1 MISWAFS
8 RVLQKG
14 FLISESKSKEEW
26 GIKKWIYSKKAI
38 DFFEANF
45 LNAGQL
51 RKASDLT

>member
-1 MISWAFS
+1 
-8 RVLQKG
+8 VLQKG